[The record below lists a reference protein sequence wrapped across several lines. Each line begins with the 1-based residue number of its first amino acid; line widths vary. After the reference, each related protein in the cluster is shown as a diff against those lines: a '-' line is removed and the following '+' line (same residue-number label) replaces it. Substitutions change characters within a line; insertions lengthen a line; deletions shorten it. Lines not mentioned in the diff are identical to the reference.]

1 MNEEANNILSGVVML
16 GIFAILFL
24 VMP

>member
-1 MNEEANNILSGVVML
+1 MSDEANNILSGVVML